1 LLTFAS
7 FSQDVKEVEAPLKKA
22 KVEKELGGAC
32 PFAFVSLF
40 STSRGCRQ
48 TFVLVS
54 DLPFLHSLILELL
67 NGLSSC
73 NIMILSGVFGVFTG
87 FFKKFLSSKTYVE
100 PMDADDSELKE
111 TGAEVLFLS
120 LWVCGSVALWIIKA
134 FNLFL

>member
-1 LLTFAS
+1 
-7 FSQDVKEVEAPLKKA
+7 
-22 KVEKELGGAC
+22 
-32 PFAFVSLF
+32 
-40 STSRGCRQ
+40 
-48 TFVLVS
+48 
-54 DLPFLHSLILELL
+54 
-67 NGLSSC
+67 
-73 NIMILSGVFGVFTG
+73 MILSGVFGVFTG